1 MRISELLR
9 LVRTNALQNKGRV
22 LLTSLGIIVGTATIV
37 LVTAIGQG
45 AKDEAEAQYSGM
57 SADTIFVNLDYQQ
70 MQDNFDT
77 SRLEK
82 LTPQLMEA
90 IREEN
95 PALSSVCLR
104 NETSAK
110 VQLGRTE
117 EYLTVTGVT
126 PEYSQVFS
134 LEFAAGGDFAEEDFD
149 NSRRVAIIGGKIAE
163 KYFGSAAEADGRK
176 LRIGENWFTVV
187 GVLQQS
193 GDGLKGVDNDNAI
206 YLPWN
211 TMEDCKLSGEG
222 AVPQLTAKATSIRQ
236 VESAMKRIQ
245 STMNYYMN
253 DAHKYKVENAGSRIE
268 AATRSVRTM
277 SMLLISVAMIVLT
290 VGGIGIMNV
299 LFVTIK
305 DRTREIGVLKAL
317 GARAETILL
326 QFLLESVSIG
336 LVGGLLGLVC
346 SAAGLWALRFTGMPL
361 APSVQGAVVAFVFAI
376 LTSAAFGFYPAWKA
390 SCLKPVDALSY
401 E

>member
-70 MQDNFDT
+70 MQDSFDT

-82 LTPQLMEA
+82 ITPQLMES

-126 PEYSQVFS
+126 SEYSQVFL
-134 LEFAAGGDFAEEDFD
+134 LEFAAGGDFTEEDFD
-149 NSRRVAIIGGKIAE
+149 SSRRVAIIGGRIAE

-253 DAHKYKVENAGSRIE
+253 DAHKYKVENAG
-268 AATRSVRTM
+268 AA
-277 SMLLISVAMIVLT
+277 
-290 VGGIGIMNV
+290 
-299 LFVTIK
+299 
-305 DRTREIGVLKAL
+305 LKRRP
-317 GARAETILL
+317 ARC
-326 QFLLESVSIG
+326 G
-336 LVGGLLGLVC
+336 
-346 SAAGLWALRFTGMPL
+346 P
-361 APSVQGAVVAFVFAI
+361 
-376 LTSAAFGFYPAWKA
+376 
-390 SCLKPVDALSY
+390 
-401 E
+401 